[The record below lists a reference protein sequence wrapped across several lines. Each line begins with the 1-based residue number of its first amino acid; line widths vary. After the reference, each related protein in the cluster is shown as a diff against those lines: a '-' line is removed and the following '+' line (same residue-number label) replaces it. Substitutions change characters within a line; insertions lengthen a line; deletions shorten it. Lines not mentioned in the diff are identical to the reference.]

1 MKKDFD
7 RKQGIG
13 GSDAT
18 KLYNGEWH
26 TLWLEKTGD
35 AEPVDLSDVL
45 PVQMGVHTEPFNIAW
60 FEKQTGLKVT
70 GRQETFFHKDYPH
83 MYAHVDGLIHPQHYG
98 GNEAT
103 IINKDIEDVALLE
116 CKHTNAFTNSKK
128 QADKYKAQI
137 QHYLMVTGYS
147 KLYFSAFYGNMKWEA
162 LEITADAEFQ
172 EQLLNAEVLFWH
184 FVQTKKEPPEHI
196 GFDNFNQK
204 EFSDG
209 RTIIPILS
217 RA

>member
-1 MKKDFD
+1 MNKDFD

-35 AEPVDLSDVL
+35 AESVDLSDVL
-45 PVQMGVHTEPFNIAW
+45 PVQMGVHTEPFNIQW
-60 FEKQTGLKVT
+60 FEKQTGLKVSN
-70 GRQETFFHKDYPH
+70 RQETFFHKDYPYL
-83 MYAHVDGLIHPQHYG
+83 YAHVDGLILG
-98 GNEAT
+98 
-103 IINKDIEDVALLE
+103 EDKALLE

-137 QHYLMVTGYS
+137 QHYLMVTGYN

-184 FVQTKKEPPEHI
+184 FVTTKKEPPEHI
-196 GFDNFNQK
+196 GFDNFNKK

>member
-1 MKKDFD
+1 MKKEFD

-35 AEPVDLSDVL
+35 AAPVDLSDVL
-45 PVQMGVHTEPFNIAW
+45 PVQMGVHTEPFNIQW
-60 FEKQTGLKVT
+60 FEKQ
-70 GRQETFFHKDYPH
+70 TFFHKDYPH
-83 MYAHVDGLIHPQHYG
+83 MYAHVDGLILG
-98 GNEAT
+98 
-103 IINKDIEDVALLE
+103 EDKALLE

-137 QHYLMVTGYS
+137 QHYLMVTGYP

-184 FVQTKKEPPEHI
+184 FVTTKKEPPEHI
-196 GFDNFNQK
+196 SFDNFNKK

>member
-1 MKKDFD
+1 MNKDFD

-45 PVQMGVHTEPFNIAW
+45 PVQMGVHTEPFNIQC

-70 GRQETFFHKDYPH
+70 GRQETIFHKDYPH
-83 MYAHVDGLIHPQHYG
+83 MYAHGDGLILG
-98 GNEAT
+98 DD
-103 IINKDIEDVALLE
+103 KALVE

-172 EQLLNAEVLFWH
+172 EQLLNAEILFWH

>member
-70 GRQETFFHKDYPH
+70 GRQKTFFHKDYPH
-83 MYAHVDGLIHPQHYG
+83 MYAHVDGLILG
-98 GNEAT
+98 DD
-103 IINKDIEDVALLE
+103 KALLE

-137 QHYLMVTGYS
+137 QHYLMVTGYP

>member
-1 MKKDFD
+1 MKKEFD

-26 TLWLEKTGD
+26 SLWLEKTGD

-60 FEKQTGLKVT
+60 FEKQYGLKVSN
-70 GRQETFFHKDYPH
+70 RQETFFHKDYPYL
-83 MYAHVDGLIHPQHYG
+83 YAHVDGLILPETQSNYNPDLNNDEG
-98 GNEAT
+98 
-103 IINKDIEDVALLE
+103 ALLE

-128 QADKYKAQI
+128 QVDKYKAQI
-137 QHYLMVTGYS
+137 QHYLMVTGYP
-147 KLYFSAFYGNMKWEA
+147 KLYFSAFYGNMKYEA
-162 LEITADAEFQ
+162 LEITADTEFQ

-184 FVQTKKEPPEHI
+184 FVTTKKEPPEHI

-204 EFSDG
+204 EFTDG

>member
-1 MKKDFD
+1 MNKEFD

-45 PVQMGVHTEPFNIAW
+45 PVQMGIHTEPFNIQW

-70 GRQETFFHKDYPH
+70 NRQETFFHDKYPYL
-83 MYAHVDGLIHPQHYG
+83 YAHVDGLIL
-98 GNEAT
+98 
-103 IINKDIEDVALLE
+103 KIEENNQDEALLE

-137 QHYLMVTGYS
+137 QHYLMVTGYP
-147 KLYFSAFYGNMKWEA
+147 KLYFSAFYGNMKREA

-184 FVQTKKEPPEHI
+184 FVTTKKEPPEHI
-196 GFDNFNQK
+196 SFDNFNKK

>member
-1 MKKDFD
+1 MKKEFD

-45 PVQMGVHTEPFNIAW
+45 TVQMGVHTEPFNIAW

-70 GRQETFFHKDYPH
+70 GEQETFFHKDYPH
-83 MYAHVDGLIHPQHYG
+83 MYAHVDGLILG
-98 GNEAT
+98 DD
-103 IINKDIEDVALLE
+103 KALLE

-137 QHYLMVTGYS
+137 QHYLMVTGYP

>member
-1 MKKDFD
+1 MKKEFD

-35 AEPVDLSDVL
+35 AEPVDLSNVL

-70 GRQETFFHKDYPH
+70 GRQETFYHDKYPYL
-83 MYAHVDGLIHPQHYG
+83 YAHVDGLIL
-98 GNEAT
+98 
-103 IINKDIEDVALLE
+103 KIEENNQDEALLE

-137 QHYLMVTGYS
+137 QHYLMVTGYP

>member
-1 MKKDFD
+1 MKEGFD

-26 TLWLEKTGD
+26 SLWLEKTGD

-60 FEKQTGLKVT
+60 FEKQTGLKVD
-70 GRQETFFHKDYPH
+70 GKQQTFFHPQYNYL
-83 MYAHVDGLIHPQHYG
+83 YAHVDGLILPTVN
-98 GNEAT
+98 NEGDAA
-103 IINKDIEDVALLE
+103 IIE

-137 QHYLMVTGYS
+137 QHYLMVTGYH

-162 LEITADAEFQ
+162 LEITADTEFQ

>member
-1 MKKDFD
+1 MNKDFD

-35 AEPVDLSDVL
+35 AAPVDLSDVL
-45 PVQMGVHTEPFNIAW
+45 PVQMGVHTEPFNIQW

-83 MYAHVDGLIHPQHYG
+83 MYAHVDGLILG
-98 GNEAT
+98 
-103 IINKDIEDVALLE
+103 EDKALLE

-137 QHYLMVTGYS
+137 QHYLMVTGYP

-184 FVQTKKEPPEHI
+184 FVTTKKEPPEHI
-196 GFDNFNQK
+196 SFDNFNKK

>member
-1 MKKDFD
+1 MKKEFD

-35 AEPVDLSDVL
+35 AAPVDLSDVL
-45 PVQMGVHTEPFNIAW
+45 PVQMGVHTEPFNIQW

-83 MYAHVDGLIHPQHYG
+83 MYAHVDGLILG
-98 GNEAT
+98 
-103 IINKDIEDVALLE
+103 EDKALLE

-137 QHYLMVTGYS
+137 QHYLMVTGYP

-184 FVQTKKEPPEHI
+184 FVTTKKEPPEHI
-196 GFDNFNQK
+196 SFDNFNKK

>member
-1 MKKDFD
+1 MKKEFD

-45 PVQMGVHTEPFNIAW
+45 PVQMGVHTEPFNIQW
-60 FEKQTGLKVT
+60 FEKQYGFEVT
-70 GRQETFFHKDYPH
+70 NRQETFFHKDYPYL
-83 MYAHVDGLIHPQHYG
+83 YAHVDGLILG
-98 GNEAT
+98 E
-103 IINKDIEDVALLE
+103 NKALLE

-137 QHYLMVTGYS
+137 QHYLMVTGYP

-184 FVQTKKEPPEHI
+184 FVTTKKEPPEHI
-196 GFDNFNQK
+196 SFDNFNKK

>member
-1 MKKDFD
+1 MKKGFD

-26 TLWLEKTGD
+26 SLWLEKTGD

-45 PVQMGVHTEPFNIAW
+45 PVQMGVHTEPFNIQW
-60 FEKQTGLKVT
+60 FEKQYGLKVSN
-70 GRQETFFHKDYPH
+70 RQETFFHKDYPYL
-83 MYAHVDGLIHPQHYG
+83 YAHVDGLILPETQSNYNPDLNNDEG
-98 GNEAT
+98 
-103 IINKDIEDVALLE
+103 ALLE

-128 QADKYKAQI
+128 QVDKYKAQI
-137 QHYLMVTGYS
+137 QHYLMVTGYP
-147 KLYFSAFYGNMKWEA
+147 KLYFSAFYGNMKYEA
-162 LEITADAEFQ
+162 LEITADTEFQ

-184 FVQTKKEPPEHI
+184 FVTTKKEPPEHI

-204 EFSDG
+204 EFTDG

>member
-1 MKKDFD
+1 MKKEFD

-35 AEPVDLSDVL
+35 AKPVDLSNVL

-70 GRQETFFHKDYPH
+70 GRQETFYHDKYPYL
-83 MYAHVDGLIHPQHYG
+83 YAHVDGLIL
-98 GNEAT
+98 
-103 IINKDIEDVALLE
+103 KIEENNQDEALLE

-137 QHYLMVTGYS
+137 QHYLMVTGYP

-209 RTIIPILS
+209 KTIIPILS

>member
-1 MKKDFD
+1 MNKEFD

-35 AEPVDLSDVL
+35 AAPVDLSDVL
-45 PVQMGVHTEPFNIAW
+45 PVQMGVHTEPFNIQW

-83 MYAHVDGLIHPQHYG
+83 MYAHVDGLILG
-98 GNEAT
+98 
-103 IINKDIEDVALLE
+103 EDKALLE

-137 QHYLMVTGYS
+137 QHYLMVTGYP

-162 LEITADAEFQ
+162 LEITADAKFQ

-184 FVQTKKEPPEHI
+184 FVTTKKEPPEHI
-196 GFDNFNQK
+196 SFDNFNKK

>member
-1 MKKDFD
+1 MSKEFD

-35 AEPVDLSDVL
+35 AAPVDLSDVL
-45 PVQMGVHTEPFNIAW
+45 PVQMGVHTEPFNIQW

-83 MYAHVDGLIHPQHYG
+83 MYAHVDGLILG
-98 GNEAT
+98 
-103 IINKDIEDVALLE
+103 EDKALLE

-137 QHYLMVTGYS
+137 QHYLMVTGYP

-184 FVQTKKEPPEHI
+184 FVTTKKEPPEHI
-196 GFDNFNQK
+196 SFDNFNKK

>member
-26 TLWLEKTGD
+26 SLWLEKTGD

-45 PVQMGVHTEPFNIAW
+45 PVQMGVHTEPFNIQW

-83 MYAHVDGLIHPQHYG
+83 MYAHVDGLILG
-98 GNEAT
+98 
-103 IINKDIEDVALLE
+103 EDKALLE

-137 QHYLMVTGYS
+137 QHYLMVTGYP

-184 FVQTKKEPPEHI
+184 FVTTKKEPPEHI
-196 GFDNFNQK
+196 SFDNFNQK

>member
-1 MKKDFD
+1 
-7 RKQGIG
+7 
-13 GSDAT
+13 
-18 KLYNGEWH
+18 
-26 TLWLEKTGD
+26 
-35 AEPVDLSDVL
+35 
-45 PVQMGVHTEPFNIAW
+45 
-60 FEKQTGLKVT
+60 
-70 GRQETFFHKDYPH
+70 
-83 MYAHVDGLIHPQHYG
+83 
-98 GNEAT
+98 
-103 IINKDIEDVALLE
+103 
-116 CKHTNAFTNSKK
+116 
-128 QADKYKAQI
+128 
-137 QHYLMVTGYS
+137 MVTGYP

>member
-1 MKKDFD
+1 MNKDFD

-45 PVQMGVHTEPFNIAW
+45 PVQMGVHTEPFNIQW
-60 FEKQTGLKVT
+60 FEKQTGLKVSN
-70 GRQETFFHKDYPH
+70 RQETFFHKDYPYL
-83 MYAHVDGLIHPQHYG
+83 YAHVDGLILS
-98 GNEAT
+98 
-103 IINKDIEDVALLE
+103 EDKALLE

-137 QHYLMVTGYS
+137 QHYLMVTGYP

-184 FVQTKKEPPEHI
+184 FVTTKKEPPEHI
-196 GFDNFNQK
+196 GFDNFNKK

>member
-70 GRQETFFHKDYPH
+70 GRQETFFHKDYPQ
-83 MYAHVDGLIHPQHYG
+83 MYAHVDGLILG
-98 GNEAT
+98 DD
-103 IINKDIEDVALLE
+103 KALLE

-137 QHYLMVTGYS
+137 QHYLMVTGYP

-172 EQLLNAEVLFWH
+172 EQLINAELLFWH
-184 FVQTKKEPPEHI
+184 FVTTKKEPPEHI

>member
-1 MKKDFD
+1 MNKEFD

-35 AEPVDLSDVL
+35 AAPVDLSDVL
-45 PVQMGVHTEPFNIAW
+45 PVQMGVHTEPFNIQW

-83 MYAHVDGLIHPQHYG
+83 MYAHVDGLILG
-98 GNEAT
+98 
-103 IINKDIEDVALLE
+103 EDKALLE

-172 EQLLNAEVLFWH
+172 EQLLHAEVLFWH
-184 FVQTKKEPPEHI
+184 FVTTKKEPPEHI
-196 GFDNFNQK
+196 SFDNFNKK

>member
-26 TLWLEKTGD
+26 SLWLEKTGD

-45 PVQMGVHTEPFNIAW
+45 PVQMGVHTEPFNIQW
-60 FEKQTGLKVT
+60 FEKQYGLKVSN
-70 GRQETFFHKDYPH
+70 RQETFFHKDYPYL
-83 MYAHVDGLIHPQHYG
+83 YAHVDGLILPETQSNYNPDLNNDEG
-98 GNEAT
+98 
-103 IINKDIEDVALLE
+103 ALLE

-128 QADKYKAQI
+128 QVDKYKAQI
-137 QHYLMVTGYS
+137 QHYLMVTGYP
-147 KLYFSAFYGNMKWEA
+147 KLYFSAFYGNMKYEA
-162 LEITADAEFQ
+162 LEITADTEFQ

-184 FVQTKKEPPEHI
+184 FVTTKKEPPEHI

-204 EFSDG
+204 EFTDG